1 MTASDDNST
10 RPIRRPDAYQVEGKR
25 EGETATVAAP
35 RLPRSF
41 DDGVRLTPEEQDPFL
56 SPPELSSDASPVA
69 EPRRRRRFSFA
80 NLAFAAFG
88 TFLSL
93 AFGLWADRV
102 VRDLFTSADWLGYA
116 AMMALAIGV
125 FAVAIVVAR
134 EVAGIL
140 RLSAVQTLKAEAESA
155 AEAPLP
161 ASARVVVASLK
172 KLLSHRPE
180 TAKGRAVLD
189 ATKDEII
196 DGPQLIDLAERE
208 LLTPLDRQARAL
220 ILNASKR
227 VSIVTAVSPRAMV
240 DLAYVV
246 FEVSR
251 LIRAMAELYG
261 GRPGRLGLLRL
272 MRDVVGHLAVTGSI
286 AVGDGLAQQVLG
298 HGLAARLSKRLGEGV
313 INGLLTARI
322 GIAAMDLCRPLP
334 FRALKRPGIGDFL
347 SDIAAVS
354 GQRERADYPVMGHSK
369 GDKDTSR

>member
-1 MTASDDNST
+1 MTSQDKSDIHRPRQPKAFHLEEGGKPST
-10 RPIRRPDAYQVEGKR
+10 DKPQ
-25 EGETATVAAP
+25 P

-41 DDGVRLTPEEQDPFL
+41 DKGVVLTPEEQDPFITSAEL
-56 SPPELSSDASPVA
+56 SPDALPVA
-69 EPRRRRRFSFA
+69 EPRRGRRFSFA
-80 NLAFAAFG
+80 NVALAAFG

-93 AFGLWADRV
+93 AFGLWADGV
-102 VRDLFTSADWLGYA
+102 VRDLFTRADWLGYA
-116 AMMALAIGV
+116 ALGALAVGLL
-125 FAVAIVVAR
+125 AVAAVVAR

-140 RLSAVQTLKAEAESA
+140 RLSAVQSLKAEAEA
-155 AEAPLP
+155 AAAARLP
-161 ASARVVVASLK
+161 AASRTVVATLVRI
-172 KLLSHRPE
+172 LSHRAE
-180 TAKGRAVLD
+180 TAKGRAVLE

-196 DGPQLIDLAERE
+196 DGPQFIELAERE
-208 LLTPLDRQARAL
+208 LLSPLDRQARML

-227 VSIVTAVSPRAMV
+227 VSVVTAVSPRAIV

-251 LIRAMAELYG
+251 LVRSMAELYG

-272 MRDVVGHLAVTGSI
+272 MRDVIGHLAVTGSI

-347 SDIAAVS
+347 ADLASVS
-354 GQRERADYPVMGHSK
+354 GDRQA
-369 GDKDTSR
+369 